1 MLIENSKSNKFASNK
16 TVQSFF
22 QHLSLHCFIILNNSK
37 LSLFLFK
44 GSGDGLS
51 NICKES
57 LFYGVL
63 PLCLLAV
70 SGWIAFFIY
79 YKKRRR
85 MPVGIGDDS
94 VNQQNQELRVIT
106 NYYDEIND
114 GEISN
119 QSRAQNSATEYSL
132 SVSDR
137 SENSITS
144 TNNDRVELT
153 DLTYIN
159 PYQQLIANVPNN
171 SHKYASLTRSHH
183 YFVVI
188 DSHISHLSN
197 PKRHTY

>member
-1 MLIENSKSNKFASNK
+1 M
-16 TVQSFF
+16 
-22 QHLSLHCFIILNNSK
+22 
-37 LSLFLFK
+37 SLFLFK

-51 NICKES
+51 NICKGP
-57 LFYGVL
+57 LFYGIL
-63 PLCLLAV
+63 PLCLLALT
-70 SGWIAFFIY
+70 GWVAFFTY
-79 YKKRRR
+79 YKKRHRI
-85 MPVGIGDDS
+85 PVGNADDS
-94 VNQQNQELRVIT
+94 VNQQNQELQVIT
-106 NYYDEIND
+106 NYYEEIND
-114 GEISN
+114 DEISN
-119 QSRAQNSATEYSL
+119 QSRAQNASTESSC
-132 SVSDR
+132 SVSDS